1 MKRVPLLVRSFG
13 LLAACA
19 LVACG
24 GAGAQSGIARVTEA
38 DRARA
43 ALEGKDAQTLAPQA
57 FAEGDQA
64 LKAAREAEKAGDPEA
79 ADLLAERALAAYQHA
94 IAVARLARATDE
106 QAQASDVLGKKLE
119 EAQRF
124 GAARKSAER
133 EADDLDRQLKIAREA
148 IQPQASG
155 PADPARERAR
165 VVAAQSLATQ
175 ARLLCSAAR
184 LVSDKAPGLGEAE
197 TQLSELEKK
206 LGAAPAPIDAAARAR
221 AACLGALTKARRA
234 GANPD
239 TDAPD
244 TLLGELS
251 RAADPKS
258 PFDLAPARDERGVV
272 VTLHGLFKG
281 DALTTDATTALKE
294 LGRVAAAHPAFG
306 VQIVIHDATPPS
318 SAESSADTK
327 RGEAVTK
334 ALTEGGAA
342 AGKTKV
348 EQAGARAPLFDPT
361 DAKRRD
367 KNARVEIVFV
377 SAS

>member
-1 MKRVPLLVRSFG
+1 VKRALL
-13 LLAACA
+13 LLA

-24 GAGAQSGIARVTEA
+24 GAGAESALARVSEA

-43 ALEGKDAQTLAPQA
+43 ALDGKDAQVLAPQI

-64 LKAAREAEKAGDPEA
+64 LKAAREAEKAGDKEA
-79 ADLLAERALAAYQHA
+79 AELYAEHALAAYQHA

-106 QAQASDVLGKKLE
+106 QTQAQAALSKKND

-124 GAARKSAER
+124 GAARVAAER
-133 EADDLDRQLKIAREA
+133 EADDLDRQIKIQKEA
-148 IQPQASG
+148 IAPAASG
-155 PADPARERAR
+155 PADPAREKAR
-165 VVAAQSLATQ
+165 VIAAQSLVMQ

-184 LVSDKAPGLGEAE
+184 LVSDKAPGLTEAE
-197 TQLSELEKK
+197 AAVTELEKK
-206 LGAAPAPIDAAARAR
+206 PDAKPAPIDAASRAR
-221 AACLGALTKARRA
+221 AACLNALTKARRA
-234 GANPD
+234 STSPD
-239 TDAPD
+239 ADASD

-258 PFDLAPARDERGVV
+258 PFDLAPSRDERGVV

-281 DALTTDATTALKE
+281 DALTAEATTALKE
-294 LGRVAAAHPAFG
+294 LGRVAAAHPTFAIQ
-306 VQIVIHDATPPS
+306 VVMHDAAPPS
-318 SAESSADTK
+318 AAESSADTR
-327 RGEAVTK
+327 RGDAVAKT
-334 ALTEGGAA
+334 LHDGGAA

-348 EQAGARAPLFDPT
+348 EQAGARAPLFDPA
-361 DAKRRD
+361 DAKRRE